1 MFENIKGI
9 FIIIIL
15 CLVLI
20 IIPKITYLLRY
31 IIGNKSQTIIEEIKE
46 LDHENFY
53 YLSLESL
60 SLKGFE
66 EFSIISDGILR
77 GIKNNEEY
85 LIVLD
90 NGEGTMRY
98 KDGEIF
104 YGYMV
109 AYGIKKILF
118 FMVEEISKEVK
129 EFFSDIN
136 IESIYYGKKHI
147 IEDYNS
153 IVKHI

>member
-9 FIIIIL
+9 SIIIIL

-20 IIPKITYLLRY
+20 IIPKITYLLKY
-31 IIGNKSQTIIEEIKE
+31 IIGNKPQSIIEEIKE

-60 SLKGFE
+60 STRGFE
-66 EFSIISDGILR
+66 EFSIISDGIL
-77 GIKNNEEY
+77 KCTKDNEEY
-85 LIVLD
+85 LIVLG
-90 NGEGTMRY
+90 NGESRMKC

-109 AYGIKKILF
+109 AYGIRKILF
-118 FMVEEISKEVK
+118 FMIEEVSKEVK
-129 EFFSDIN
+129 EFFSDIDVE
-136 IESIYYGKKHI
+136 IIYYGKENI

-153 IVKHI
+153 IIKHV